1 MPTKIEKDALTGT
14 NTTGHEW
21 DGLKELNTPLPKWWL
36 YVMYATIAFSAV
48 WVILYPAFPF
58 QGATGV
64 TGWIARE
71 AVVQDVAAANERMA
85 PMMNR
90 LRAATPQ
97 QIAADPEL
105 RAFAMAGGRI
115 AFANNCA
122 ACHGAGGQGA
132 VGGFPSLADDD
143 WIWGGSYDAIHQ
155 TIAHGIRN
163 EEDDEARTSMMPR
176 FVADGVLTPAQVNDV
191 ASYVV
196 SLAGDADP
204 GQAAEAERG
213 KPLYAENCASCHG
226 DTGEGN
232 RDVGA
237 PRLNDRIWLHG
248 ADRHAIARFIAN
260 PRMGV
265 MPAWAG
271 RLDPATI
278 NMLTV
283 YVHALG
289 GGEN

>member
-1 MPTKIEKDALTGT
+1 MPTKIEKDAVTGT
-14 NTTGHEW
+14 ETTGHEW

-48 WVILYPAFPF
+48 WVVLYPAFPF
-58 QGATGV
+58 QGWTGL

-71 AVVQDVAAANERMA
+71 AVVRDVATANERMA
-85 PMMNR
+85 PMLSR
-90 LRAATPQ
+90 IRDATPQ

-105 RAFAMAGGRI
+105 RSFAMAGGRI

-132 VGGFPSLADDD
+132 PGGFPSLADDE
-143 WIWGGSYDAIHQ
+143 WIWGGTHDAIRH
-155 TIAHGIRN
+155 TILHGIRAGESD
-163 EEDDEARTSMMPR
+163 EERTSLMPR
-176 FVADGVLTPAQVNDV
+176 FVADGILTNAQAADVAEFVLTFTGRSTN
-191 ASYVV
+191 
-196 SLAGDADP
+196 
-204 GQAAEAERG
+204 AAAAERG
-213 KPLYAENCASCHG
+213 RPLYADNCASCHG
-226 DTGEGN
+226 EAGEGN

-237 PRLNDRIWLHG
+237 PRLNDQVWLHG
-248 ADRHAIARFIAN
+248 SDKASIQRFIAN
-260 PRMGV
+260 PRLGV
-265 MPAWAG
+265 MPAWGG
-271 RLDPATI
+271 RLDAATI